1 MTLSCCCR
9 WHYFIFL
16 NDWAIFHRVY
26 EPRFSISS
34 SVGGHLGHFRVL
46 AIVNS
51 AAVNSGVHASF
62 WVMFSSSYVSMS
74 GIAGSYGSSI
84 FSLLGKL
91 HTVLHGGCINLHS
104 HQKCRRVPFSLH
116 PFQHLLFVDFL
127 MIAILTG
134 VRWYFI
140 AVLICISLMISDVEH
155 LFMCLLD
162 ICMSSL
168 EKCLFRSFAGFL
180 TGIFNVELYMSFVY
194 SGIQPLIKYI
204 SCKYF
209 LLFSRLPFCF
219 TVSFLCYV
227 KHFF

>member
-74 GIAGSYGSSI
+74 GIAGSYGSSV
-84 FSLLGKL
+84 FRFLRNL
-91 HTVLHGGCINLHS
+91 HTILSSDSADFHS
-104 HQKCRRVPFSLH
+104 HQQCRRFPFSPH

-127 MIAILTG
+127 VITILVS
-134 VRWYFI
+134 VRWSLI
-140 AVLICISLMISDVEH
+140 VVLICISLIISNVEH
-155 LFMCLLD
+155 LFMHQF
-162 ICMSSL
+162 IP
-168 EKCLFRSFAGFL
+168 
-180 TGIFNVELYMSFVY
+180 FVN
-194 SGIQPLIKYI
+194 
-204 SCKYF
+204 
-209 LLFSRLPFCF
+209 
-219 TVSFLCYV
+219 
-227 KHFF
+227 